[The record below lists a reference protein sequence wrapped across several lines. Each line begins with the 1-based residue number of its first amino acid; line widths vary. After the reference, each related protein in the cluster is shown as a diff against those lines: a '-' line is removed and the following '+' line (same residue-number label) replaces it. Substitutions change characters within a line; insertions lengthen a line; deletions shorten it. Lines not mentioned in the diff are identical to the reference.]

1 MSLLCEFV
9 GGFFSS
15 FFYFAMCDA
24 ALYDGGLFVFQGRH

>member
-1 MSLLCEFV
+1 MNLLEVFS
-9 GGFFSS
+9 SS

>member
-1 MSLLCEFV
+1 MNLLEF
-9 GGFFSS
+9 FFF